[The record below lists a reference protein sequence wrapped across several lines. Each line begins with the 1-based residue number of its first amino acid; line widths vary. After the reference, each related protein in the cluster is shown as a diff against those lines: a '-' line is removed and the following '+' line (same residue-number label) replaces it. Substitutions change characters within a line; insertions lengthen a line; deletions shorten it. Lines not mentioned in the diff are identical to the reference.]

1 MLLICLLILAAVMNG
16 LDFKPHLEKLKNID
30 WKARCQE
37 AWEKIKKY
45 GNTLK
50 RETCEKCLQA
60 WYVLDDPKTPKLDKI
75 LIYAAIIYTVS
86 LRDIIPFVKFGGI
99 GLIDDGAAIAFVINR
114 IGKNITPAIE
124 LKAKEKVEEWFG
136 PEYSIKGSGA

>member
-1 MLLICLLILAAVMNG
+1 MLLICLLILAAVMKG
-16 LDFKPHLEKLKNID
+16 LDFGPLLDKVKNID
-30 WKARCQE
+30 WKARCHE
-37 AWEKIKKY
+37 AWENIKKY

-50 RETCEKCLQA
+50 RELCEKCLQA
-60 WYVLDDPKTPKLDKI
+60 WYVLDDAKTPKLDKI

-86 LRDIIPFVKFGGI
+86 PWSIIPFVKFK
-99 GLIDDGAAIAFVINR
+99 GLGLLDEGAAIAFVINR

-124 LKAKEKVEEWFG
+124 LRAKEKVEEWFG

>member
-1 MLLICLLILAAVMNG
+1 MLLICLLILAAVMKG
-16 LDFKPHLEKLKNID
+16 LDFQSLLEKLQDID

-45 GNTLK
+45 GSSIK
-50 RETCEKCLQA
+50 RELCEKCLQA

-86 LRDIIPFVKFGGI
+86 PWSIIQFVKYR
-99 GLIDDGAAIAFVINR
+99 GLGLLDEGAAIAFVINR